1 MRLSPVI
8 QIRKRQAWAILAAL
22 AIVGMLIV
30 TLAWLSSRFNV
41 EDLYGILD

>member
-1 MRLSPVI
+1 MHFAHLIES
-8 QIRKRQAWAILAAL
+8 RKGLAWTVLIAL

-30 TLAWLSSRFNV
+30 TLAWLSSRFSL

>member
-8 QIRKRQAWAILAAL
+8 QIRKRRAWAILAAL
-22 AIVGMLIV
+22 AIMGTLIA
-30 TLAWLSSRFNV
+30 TLAWLSSKFNV